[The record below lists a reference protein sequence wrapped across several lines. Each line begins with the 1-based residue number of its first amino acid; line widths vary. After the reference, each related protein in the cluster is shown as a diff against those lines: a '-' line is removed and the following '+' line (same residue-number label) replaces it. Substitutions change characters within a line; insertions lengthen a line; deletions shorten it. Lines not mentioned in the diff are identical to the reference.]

1 MSSKAPTSRCRK
13 TPLSDLASRKAQRN
27 TRYIQVLTRA
37 PTCSFFPVLF
47 FVHCITYQPTRN
59 FWRCHLSP
67 CVHGKLFSVFCC
79 STTNRQTK
87 KREKERSAK
96 RKQIL
101 KRKVKNTTCKTK
113 PETRNKQHRHTQ
125 HNTTNKSVIA
135 TRCNDCQ
142 TRLDNT
148 QNVCKNATNNNKIM
162 LIAWCHSYEWIH
174 QDPFI
179 LLVICFGPFIFFLLR
194 SIRFRPDTPSRL
206 LGPICR
212 LHQRQWRR
220 TRV

>member
-1 MSSKAPTSRCRK
+1 MRTWQALFSFLLLNNKQTNKKEGERKISKTK
-13 TPLSDLASRKAQRN
+13 TNPKKKSQKHDMQNQTRN
-27 TRYIQVLTRA
+27 TQQT
-37 PTCSFFPVLF
+37 TQ
-47 FVHCITYQPTRN
+47 TYT
-59 FWRCHLSP
+59 
-67 CVHGKLFSVFCC
+67 
-79 STTNRQTK
+79 
-87 KREKERSAK
+87 A
-96 RKQIL
+96 
-101 KRKVKNTTCKTK
+101 
-113 PETRNKQHRHTQ
+113 Q